1 MKDNYLFLVSVLFV
15 VIGWSIGT
23 SQSQSPMLEAPSLEA
38 TYRSVGNPVSESL
51 SENVC
56 GIDADQLLAI
66 VLTID
71 LKQLGSDQGIFEL
84 YSDRESVVF
93 ELLPNNFD
101 LLQLRFV
108 TEEQTSAVRVGQQS
122 WLGNRQFIF
131 LLGNQGEVKATGID
145 IRRTE
150 SVLASVNSCPS
161 LIVGGARDRGDF
173 QGDVSISLGKVST
186 QIREES
192 FLAENRSPQVLSLAQ
207 YVFLYDGATGVF
219 VSCLKASRSKD
230 QKRLGSY

>member
-1 MKDNYLFLVSVLFV
+1 MKANYLFLVSVLFV
-15 VIGWSIGT
+15 ITGWSLGA
-23 SQSQSPMLEAPSLEA
+23 SQSQSPMLQAPSLEA
-38 TYRSVGNPVSESL
+38 TYRSDGNPISESP
-51 SENVC
+51 SEDVC
-56 GIDADQLLAI
+56 GIDAGQLLAI
-66 VLTID
+66 VLTIN

-84 YSDRESVVF
+84 YSDRERVVF
-93 ELLPNNFD
+93 ELLPDNFN

-108 TEEQTSAVRVGQQS
+108 TDKQTSVVRVGQQS

-192 FLAENRSPQVLSLAQ
+192 FLAENRPNQVLSLAQ
-207 YVFLYDGATGVF
+207 YVFLYVGATGVF
-219 VSCLKASRSKD
+219 VSCLKSSRSKE